1 MTQCFFVSDLHG
13 STDRYEKLFRA
24 VASGQ
29 PDGLFVG
36 GDILPSALHWAGPEA
51 GDESNFVS
59 GYLLRRLRELS
70 LEMGSRYPRVF
81 VILGNDD
88 GRGEE
93 DSVLEGDAQG
103 LWTYVHARKT
113 PFGEFTVYGYSY
125 VPPTPFLL
133 KDWERYDV
141 SRYADPG
148 CVSPEEG
155 VRSCPVPANELRY
168 STIALDLDKLAAD
181 DPMERAVLLFHSPPH
196 GTNLDHSACGGKM
209 VDGVPVD
216 FHLGSIAI
224 KRFIEQRQPL
234 LTMHGHIHETAR
246 LSGSWRDRIG
256 RTHAFSAAQDGP
268 ELALVRFDLDDLSL
282 ATRELV

>member
-1 MTQCFFVSDLHG
+1 LKPCFFVSDLHG
-13 STDRYEKLFRA
+13 STNRYEKLFRA
-24 VASGQ
+24 VASER
-29 PDGLFVG
+29 PEGLFIG
-36 GDILPSALHWAGPEA
+36 GDILPSPFHAMDSEA
-51 GDESNFVS
+51 GDETGFVP

-70 LEMGSRYPRVF
+70 HSMGSRYPHIF

-88 GRGEE
+88 GRVEE

-103 LWTYVHARKT
+103 LWEYVHLRKAS
-113 PFGEFTVYGYSY
+113 FGEFSVCGYSF

-168 STIALDLDKLAAD
+168 STIALDLDKLVGKD
-181 DPMERAVLLFHSPPH
+181 SMGNAVMLFHSPPH
-196 GTNLDHSACGGKM
+196 GTNLDHCASGGKM
-209 VDGVPVD
+209 IENVPVD
-216 FHLGSIAI
+216 LHLGSIAVR
-224 KRFIEQRQPL
+224 RFIEQRQPL
-234 LTMHGHIHETAR
+234 LTLHGHIHEAAR
-246 LSGSWRDRIG
+246 LSGSWSDRIG
-256 RTHAFSAAQDGP
+256 LTHAFSAAHDGP

-282 ATRELV
+282 ATRELI

>member
-181 DPMERAVLLFHSPPH
+181 DSMERAVLLFHSPPH